1 MDVSVREAGNS
12 LVVTIPKSIISEL
25 RIKKGDLLS
34 ISSTSNEIKLIPKKK
49 KLRGELF
56 LEEFYGKPFNEINPW
71 DYEDVST
78 GIPQGEEIW

>member
-12 LVVTIPKSIISEL
+12 LVVTIPKNIISEL

-56 LEEFYGKPFNEINPW
+56 LEEFYGKPFDEINPW

-78 GIPQGEEIW
+78 GIPQGEEAW